1 MKLLDLLSS
10 GDNRLLTR
18 LTLAGG
24 LAGGGS
30 AVLLAIVNA
39 AAEQIEQTEIDK
51 VNWFLAGAFI
61 AVSIVYFFSEIYL
74 VAHIGARIENG
85 IHRVRARLLTGLA
98 NADFARIER
107 FGRTRLY
114 ESITQSSQVISQNSQ
129 LLAHAFRSLLLV
141 LAVMLYVLWLSPLA
155 FFLIV
160 IVIGFGTMIYLR
172 MGRELSTCYHR
183 LAAAENSLFERV
195 ADLFYGIKEVRMSSA
210 RSDALNTAFAATSAH
225 KEETAVQA
233 HDLTFRQQVM
243 GMMAFYILLAVIVFV
258 VPVYSPGFSGTV
270 MKVSTAVL
278 FMIGPIS
285 AVVQSWTVLGAAENA
300 ASRMISL
307 DADLA
312 AMAEPVAED
321 DGAMV
326 ARDFTRI
333 GFHNAIFRYAH
344 RDQNHGFQLG
354 PVTLEIARGELIFI
368 TGGNGSGKSTLIKLL
383 TALYYPTDG
392 HIEIDD
398 IRLGPQ
404 SIGSYRHLISTVFSD
419 FHLFSHLYGLG
430 EIDRTEAAFWLRM
443 FELDHITGINIP
455 DEKDPAEADSANTL
469 SVGHARFVRQDLSQG
484 QRKRLALIAAILEH
498 RPILVLDEWAADQD
512 PHFRR
517 KFYREILPELCKR
530 GLTVVA
536 VTHDDH
542 YFDAADRCLHL
553 EAGQLHDVA
562 GKSKADSV
570 THDAGGPTA

>member
-18 LTLAGG
+18 LTVAGG
-24 LAGGGS
+24 MAGGGS
-30 AVLLAIVNA
+30 ALLLVIVNA
-39 AAEQIEQTEIDK
+39 AAEQIEENAVDE

-61 AVSIVYFFSEIYL
+61 AMSAVYFLSEIYL
-74 VAHIGARIENG
+74 VSHIGAQIESG
-85 IHRVRARLLTGLA
+85 IHRVRARLLDGLV

-114 ESITQSSQVISQNSQ
+114 ESITQSSQIISQNSQ
-129 LLAHAFRSLLLV
+129 LLAHAFRSLLLIV
-141 LAVMLYVLWLSPLA
+141 AVMLYVLWLSPLA

-160 IVIGFGTMIYLR
+160 IVIGAGTMIYLR
-172 MGRELSTCYHR
+172 MGRELSACYHR
-183 LAAAENSLFERV
+183 LAGVENSLFERV
-195 ADLFYGIKEVRMSSA
+195 ADLFYGIKEVRMSST
-210 RSDALNTAFAATSAH
+210 RSDALNAAFVETSER

-233 HDLTFRQQVM
+233 LDLTFRQQVM
-243 GMMAFYILLAVIVFV
+243 GMTAFYILLAVIVFV

-285 AVVQSWTVLGAAENA
+285 AVVQSWTVLGAAEHA
-300 ASRMISL
+300 ASRMIAL

-312 AMAEPVAED
+312 AMAEPLAEGSD
-321 DGAMV
+321 AVV
-326 ARDFTRI
+326 ARDFARI
-333 GFHNAIFRYAH
+333 GFHNATFRYAH

-354 PVTLEIARGELIFI
+354 PVTLDIARGELIFI

-392 HIEIDD
+392 HIEIDG

-404 SIGSYRHLISTVFSD
+404 SIGSYRNLISTVFSD
-419 FHLFSHLYGLG
+419 FHLFSRLYGQG
-430 EIDRTEAAFWLRM
+430 GIDREEAAFWLHL
-443 FELDHITGINIP
+443 FELDHITGIHIP
-455 DEKDPAEADSANTL
+455 DIEDTFEDGAVVPVEQP
-469 SVGHARFVRQDLSQG
+469 RFVRQDLSQG
-484 QRKRLALIAAILEH
+484 QRKRLALISAILEH

-512 PHFRR
+512 PHFRK
-517 KFYREILPELCKR
+517 KFYREILPELRKR

-542 YFDAADRCLHL
+542 YFDAADRCMHL
-553 EAGQLHDVA
+553 EEGQLRDVVVEKVAHHD
-562 GKSKADSV
+562 
-570 THDAGGPTA
+570 GGDKT